1 MNRIVS
7 LLCCN
12 SFALCSK
19 SFDCCGNGELSW
31 FSYRWSWRSYLVY
44 RRCSSLLRLQF
55 RSFCLQVRIP
65 FYLCISCFGICI
77 RSCNLHITTMNFWPK
92 FTKLR
97 AQSST
102 PTNYFISFG
111 WLGEQAWF
119 FRVLLIAQLDPGDIF
134 EHAVVLSVKMEDQ
147 DAFERHFLQLKS
159 YYTDTR

>member
-1 MNRIVS
+1 MFFCMHRIPLILYFGMNRIVS

-12 SFALCSK
+12 NFALCSK

-55 RSFCLQVRIP
+55 RSFCLQVRIML
-65 FYLCISCFGICI
+65 YLCISCFGICI
-77 RSCNLHITTMNFWPK
+77 RSCNLQITIMNFWPK

-102 PTNYFISFG
+102 PINYFISFG

-119 FRVLLIAQLDPGDIF
+119 FRVLLIANWIQGTY
-134 EHAVVLSVKMEDQ
+134 LSMLLFWV
-147 DAFERHFLQLKS
+147 
-159 YYTDTR
+159 